1 MCHLILPLM
10 WWKMPVDLSFS
21 TGLNATFSLYSLSV
35 NCLLN
40 GSLFHSFDVLYPTS
54 YSYYSPV
61 ACFLSHANNVHFSLR
76 QLFLSVEFWVDVDF
90 FFISLINMFRP
101 FFLPNISVLQWCGKR
116 QIVLPAVCFVWVW
129 VSFKTC
135 SWLNGSFCVKGEKW
149 GPDLNKLNTTVWR
162 ILPTFRFLTISC
174 TSDIPERE
182 CVISGFWKNGL
193 TSQTSVLPVGLQV
206 YQNHRYSLKL
216 IFVSFEMKCLLFL
229 YYLQYLITFYISGT
243 RWCW

>member
-61 ACFLSHANNVHFSLR
+61 ACFLSHANNVHFSLK

-90 FFISLINMFRP
+90 FFISLINMFRHS
-101 FFLPNISVLQWCGKR
+101 FFYRIFLYFSDVASAKLFCLLSVLSEYGCLSK
-116 QIVLPAVCFVWVW
+116 PAH
-129 VSFKTC
+129 
-135 SWLNGSFCVKGEKW
+135 G
-149 GPDLNKLNTTVWR
+149 
-162 ILPTFRFLTISC
+162 
-174 TSDIPERE
+174 
-182 CVISGFWKNGL
+182 
-193 TSQTSVLPVGLQV
+193 
-206 YQNHRYSLKL
+206 
-216 IFVSFEMKCLLFL
+216 
-229 YYLQYLITFYISGT
+229 
-243 RWCW
+243 

>member
-40 GSLFHSFDVLYPTS
+40 GSLFHSFDVLYPIS

-90 FFISLINMFRP
+90 FSISLINMFRP
-101 FFLPNISVLQWCGKR
+101 FF
-116 QIVLPAVCFVWVW
+116 FTEY
-129 VSFKTC
+129 F
-135 SWLNGSFCVKGEKW
+135 
-149 GPDLNKLNTTVWR
+149 
-162 ILPTFRFLTISC
+162 C
-174 TSDIPERE
+174 TSVMWQAPNCSACCLFCLSMGVFQNLLMAKWFLLCQR
-182 CVISGFWKNGL
+182 WKMR
-193 TSQTSVLPVGLQV
+193 S
-206 YQNHRYSLKL
+206 RFK
-216 IFVSFEMKCLLFL
+216 
-229 YYLQYLITFYISGT
+229 
-243 RWCW
+243 